1 MPLSQR
7 VHVYVDALPFECAR
21 VRAAAFAYMHK
32 EFQIESPGVFI
43 RLSVELL
50 MEFMAPLVTLE
61 KCWRRLEE
69 TENKQD
75 AERGERGDG

>member
-1 MPLSQR
+1 MR
-7 VHVYVDALPFECAR
+7 ALPFECAR

-32 EFQIESPGVFI
+32 ELQIESPGVFI

-61 KCWRRLEE
+61 KYWRRLEE

-75 AERGERGDG
+75 AEREERGDG